1 MLGTGDIGPGS
12 SWFSSGASAV
22 AIKREVDKGRI
33 MVGGVSLYCH
43 RTVTG
48 PSLFRPMR
56 KWLEKQIT
64 LQEIEGN
71 N

>member
-1 MLGTGDIGPGS
+1 M
-12 SWFSSGASAV
+12 
-22 AIKREVDKGRI
+22 AIKREVDQGRT
-33 MVGGVSLYCH
+33 MVRDASLDCH

-48 PSLFRPMR
+48 PSLFRAMR
-56 KWLEKQIT
+56 KWLEKQIA